1 MAVSHIEMD
10 LTIPSERT
18 ITLLAGIFK
27 LSPHEV
33 VEGTTYPRAKA
44 ERLPATAYCYTKL
57 ELELRLLEND
67 LAWLERLEGAGEMP
81 QLARRVQ
88 EKWAARLL
96 EWNEQALDEA
106 EQGILAE
113 ARDQLARIGKAIPAE
128 RPG

>member
-27 LSPHEV
+27 LSPYEL
-33 VEGTTYPRAKA
+33 VEGTTYPKAKA

-67 LAWLERLEGAGEMP
+67 LDWLERLEGAIEAP
-81 QLARRVQ
+81 QLARMVQ
-88 EKWAARLL
+88 EKWAARLS
-96 EWNEQALDEA
+96 ERNKETLDEA
-106 EQGILAE
+106 DQGILAE
-113 ARDQLARIGKAIPAE
+113 ARGKLARICKGVPAE
-128 RPG
+128 RTS